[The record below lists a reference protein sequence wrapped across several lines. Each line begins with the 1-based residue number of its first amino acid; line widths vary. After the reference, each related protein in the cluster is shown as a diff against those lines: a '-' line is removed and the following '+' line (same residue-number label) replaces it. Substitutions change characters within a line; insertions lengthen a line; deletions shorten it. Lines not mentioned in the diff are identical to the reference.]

1 MNTIVVE
8 DLKKAYG
15 GFLAVKGVSFSI
27 QRGEIFG
34 IIGPNGAG
42 KSTILRSLAGLIGKT
57 SGNMVVLGE
66 PVPERIDKIRKKI
79 SYLPEDAGAYKSMT
93 GREYLSFIA
102 RVYNKNGEIEETI
115 LRGIGIAD
123 LDIKIDERVGKYSKG
138 MLRRLLLA
146 RSIMIEPEIAIL
158 DEPSSGLDILQARTI
173 RELIQKEAGKG
184 TTFVISSHNML
195 EVEALCNRIAFLDEG
210 RILKIAPPRELKK
223 EYGDRQL
230 SEVFFLLKE

>member
-1 MNTIVVE
+1 
-8 DLKKAYG
+8 
-15 GFLAVKGVSFSI
+15 
-27 QRGEIFG
+27 
-34 IIGPNGAG
+34 
-42 KSTILRSLAGLIGKT
+42 
-57 SGNMVVLGE
+57 MVVLGE